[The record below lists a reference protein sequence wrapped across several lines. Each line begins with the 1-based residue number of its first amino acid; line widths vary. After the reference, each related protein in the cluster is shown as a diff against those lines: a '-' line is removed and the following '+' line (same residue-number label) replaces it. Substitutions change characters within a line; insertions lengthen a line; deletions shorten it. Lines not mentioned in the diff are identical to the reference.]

1 MSVAVDVV
9 YSISYSSEFSTIGPS
24 KYVTAS
30 LLGIKTTASL
40 IFWGASV
47 KFSTWGVRITSCPF
61 FTSIIPRVPVVPGF
75 DIVNDVEYSIT
86 LFIVTLIFDFA
97 IVEPGSCPST

>member
-9 YSISYSSEFSTIGPS
+9 YSTSYSSEFSTIGPS

-40 IFWGASV
+40 IFWGVSV
-47 KFSTWGVRITSCPF
+47 KFSTWGVRVTSCPF